1 MRSVRAGSWTLN
13 TCGNRRAP
21 HAGDLDYIGR
31 MKSLA
36 TAIALALLLA
46 ACSKVTQENYAK
58 IQDGMSEPEV
68 IGLLGPATESGGMSL
83 LGLSGGSSKWV
94 AKDAVISIQ
103 FVNGKVVGKSFRQE
117 AAK

>member
-1 MRSVRAGSWTLN
+1 MTRAPDPDYIAAMRS
-13 TCGNRRAP
+13 
-21 HAGDLDYIGR
+21 
-31 MKSLA
+31 LA
-36 TAIALALLLA
+36 AAIALALLLA
-46 ACSKVTQENYAK
+46 ACSKVTQENYSK
-58 IQDGMSEPEV
+58 IQDGMTEQEV

-83 LGLSGGSSKWV
+83 LGVSGGSSKWV

>member
-1 MRSVRAGSWTLN
+1 MQERTTQAPRA
-13 TCGNRRAP
+13 A
-21 HAGDLDYIGR
+21 DLDYIANMR
-31 MKSLA
+31 SLA

-58 IQDGMSEPEV
+58 IRDGMAEQEV
-68 IGLLGPATESGGMSL
+68 TELLGPATESGGMSV
-83 LGLSGGSSKWV
+83 LGVSGGSSKWV

-103 FVNGKVVGKSFRQE
+103 FVNGKVVGKSIRQG